1 MEIGAAMCHLV
12 RGPTNGTD
20 EGIDEGIDMGLLDK
34 AEGLLGDNKDAV
46 KGAVDKAADLV
57 ESKTPDQVDG
67 AVEKGADEVKNLLD
81 KLGD

>member
-1 MEIGAAMCHLV
+1 
-12 RGPTNGTD
+12 
-20 EGIDEGIDMGLLDK
+20 MGLLDK

-46 KGAVDKAADLV
+46 KGAVDKADLV